1 MKNILKKSIAEFIG
15 TFALVF
21 MGTSS
26 IFVCPPSVV
35 PLVFGLIIM
44 VMIYSVGHISGAHFN
59 PAVTLGF
66 FVVRRFPLKELMWY
80 WGAQILGAILGSFLV
95 KLLFFSDA
103 AASIG
108 VTLPSIVISKAFI
121 LESILTFILMFTIIS
136 VATDYRA
143 QGHMAGLSIGG
154 AVCLG
159 AFIGGP
165 LTGGS
170 MNPARSFAPALMYS
184 QWDFHWLYWIA
195 PMVGAALAAL
205 SYEFIRCETQKDED
219 KKNAK
224 GCC

>member
-1 MKNILKKSIAEFIG
+1 MKNKFKKSIAEFIG

-21 MGTSS
+21 VGTSS
-26 IFVCPPSVV
+26 IFICSPSVV
-35 PLVFGLIIM
+35 PLVFGLVIM
-44 VMIYSVGHISGAHFN
+44 VMIYSLGHISGAHFN

-66 FVVRRFPLKELMWY
+66 AVVRRFPLNELAWY

-95 KLLFFSDA
+95 KFLFFSEE
-103 AASIG
+103 SIG
-108 VTLPSIVISKAFI
+108 VTLPSILISKAFF
-121 LESILTFILMFTIIS
+121 LEVILTFILMFTIII

-184 QWDFHWLYWIA
+184 QWDFQWLYWIA
-195 PMVGAALAAL
+195 PMVGAVLAAIT
-205 SYEFIRCETQKDED
+205 YEFIRCEPQEKEN

>member
-1 MKNILKKSIAEFIG
+1 MQAWFKKSIAEFIG

-26 IFVCPPSVV
+26 IFICPPTIV
-35 PLVFGLIIM
+35 PLVFGLVIM

-59 PAVTLGF
+59 PAVTFGF
-66 FVVRRFPLKELMWY
+66 IIAKRFPLREMGWY
-80 WGAQILGAILGSFLV
+80 WGAQILGAILGSLLV
-95 KLLFFSDA
+95 KLLFTSET
-103 AASIG
+103 SIG
-108 VTLPSIVISKAFI
+108 VTMPSIFIFKAFF
-121 LESILTFILMFTIIS
+121 LEVILTFILMFTIMS

-143 QGHMAGLSIGG
+143 QGSMAGLSIGG

-170 MNPARSFAPALMYS
+170 MNPARSFGPALIYS
-184 QWDFHWLYWIA
+184 EWSFHWLYWIA
-195 PMVGAALAAL
+195 PMIGAVLAAIT
-205 SYEFIRCETQKDED
+205 YEFIRCDREENGE
-219 KKNAK
+219 KKNGK